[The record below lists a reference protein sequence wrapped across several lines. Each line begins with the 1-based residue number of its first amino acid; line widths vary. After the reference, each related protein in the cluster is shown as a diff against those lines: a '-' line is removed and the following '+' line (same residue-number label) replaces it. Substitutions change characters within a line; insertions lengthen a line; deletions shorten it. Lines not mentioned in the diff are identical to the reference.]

1 MILRYFNQYRVQ
13 VSNFAYLSIVQF
25 GNMILPLIVLPFLLN
40 RLGIDNYGLFVF
52 SQSIAAYFAVFIRFG
67 FNTYATQQVS
77 RFSENKSKLNE
88 IFINVIFLE
97 LLFFLI
103 SIGVML
109 GYFYIFPVKYNEV
122 YIYSLIAAFIESLLP
137 IWYFQGIERM
147 KYITLINLIAKII
160 SLICIL
166 FFVDNSL
173 DYLIVPICYLIGSLT
188 VLFISL
194 FILMKHKVI
203 KCNLPTLQSLFFY
216 LKNSIVFV
224 FSDLMAILK
233 DKTNIMLLGTF
244 VGMNAVAYYD
254 LAEKIVWAFR
264 SVFSNINIAFFP
276 YFSRNKR
283 PEQVK
288 QVILIIFIFSLL
300 SYLFVCLFSDFI
312 ILSLS
317 NENMLIIKD
326 FLWIMAMYIIIASL
340 SSSIGYFILIVNG
353 HSKSFFY
360 NMLISLISYLF
371 ICFFIYSLFD
381 ISIINLVIA
390 YNLSILIELLHRI
403 YLCGKYRLL
412 NWII

>member
-1 MILRYFNQYRVQ
+1 
-13 VSNFAYLSIVQF
+13 
-25 GNMILPLIVLPFLLN
+25 
-40 RLGIDNYGLFVF
+40 
-52 SQSIAAYFAVFIRFG
+52 
-67 FNTYATQQVS
+67 
-77 RFSENKSKLNE
+77 
-88 IFINVIFLE
+88 
-97 LLFFLI
+97 
-103 SIGVML
+103 
-109 GYFYIFPVKYNEV
+109 
-122 YIYSLIAAFIESLLP
+122 
-137 IWYFQGIERM
+137 
-147 KYITLINLIAKII
+147 
-160 SLICIL
+160 
-166 FFVDNSL
+166 
-173 DYLIVPICYLIGSLT
+173 
-188 VLFISL
+188 
-194 FILMKHKVI
+194 MKHKVI
-203 KCNLPTLQSLFFY
+203 KCNLPTLQSLLFY
-216 LKNSIVFV
+216 LKNSMVFV

-276 YFSRNKR
+276 YFSKSKK

-300 SYLFVCLFSDFI
+300 SYLFICFFSDFI
-312 ILSLS
+312 ILLLS

-353 HSKSFFY
+353 YSKSFFY
-360 NMLISLISYLF
+360 NMLISLLSYLF
-371 ICFFIYSLFD
+371 ICFFIYSFFN
-381 ISIINLVIA
+381 ISIINLVVA

>member
-13 VSNFAYLSIVQF
+13 VSNFAYLSVVQL
-25 GNMILPLIVLPFLLN
+25 GNMILPLIILPFLLN
-40 RLGIDNYGLFVF
+40 RLGIDNYGLVVF
-52 SQSIAAYFAVFIRFG
+52 SQSIAAYFAVFMRFG

-122 YIYSLIAAFIESLLP
+122 YIYSLIASFIESLLP

-147 KYITLINLIAKII
+147 KYITLINLIAKVI

-166 FFVDNSL
+166 LFVDNSL
-173 DYLIVPICYLIGSLT
+173 DYLIVPICYLIGALT

-216 LKNSIVFV
+216 LKNSMVFV

-276 YFSRNKR
+276 YFSK
-283 PEQVK
+283 
-288 QVILIIFIFSLL
+288 
-300 SYLFVCLFSDFI
+300 
-312 ILSLS
+312 
-317 NENMLIIKD
+317 IK
-326 FLWIMAMYIIIASL
+326 
-340 SSSIGYFILIVNG
+340 
-353 HSKSFFY
+353 
-360 NMLISLISYLF
+360 
-371 ICFFIYSLFD
+371 
-381 ISIINLVIA
+381 
-390 YNLSILIELLHRI
+390 NLSR
-403 YLCGKYRLL
+403 
-412 NWII
+412 